1 MIFLAVLLPV
11 LKFLY
16 QNEKHGCIFFSVHS
30 TVSSQCIKIHER
42 ICHHYELALRCAPVG
57 LITLRSSVG
66 AERPGHRHDGARQ
79 GEAAVPALP
88 GCMRPVGRDWTCLE
102 KREVSTASW
111 EPIMWHSNQK
121 PPSNINLC
129 YTWLILQ
136 RSDLFHALYFIKQ
149 AVSSALQVQ
158 EKCGL

>member
-42 ICHHYELALRCAPVG
+42 ICHHYELALRCGPVG

-66 AERPGHRHDGARQ
+66 AERPGHRHDGAGRGRPQ
-79 GEAAVPALP
+79 CLLCQAACGLWAAIGHVWKNAKSP
-88 GCMRPVGRDWTCLE
+88 
-102 KREVSTASW
+102 
-111 EPIMWHSNQK
+111 
-121 PPSNINLC
+121 
-129 YTWLILQ
+129 
-136 RSDLFHALYFIKQ
+136 
-149 AVSSALQVQ
+149 LQVGSQ
-158 EKCGL
+158 LCDIQTRNHHRISICVTPG